1 MEHFISFHFAGCF
14 RARSQ
19 VRGTYQARGWG
30 DTEPFVLPSHLRPR
44 PLEYKKSPY
53 LLWGQRAHCSPVNIR
68 YLLPPIRKKCT
79 SVENP
84 LCSRTPHER
93 TALEMHRML
102 SQKILILIMYSRILG
117 ALALFL
123 TLCGSALAQSTNIE
137 FTKYK
142 LDNGLTVLLHQDRST
157 PIVAVSVMYKVGGK
171 DSFEGRTGFAHFF
184 EHLLF
189 EGSENIDR
197 GDFMKYVE
205 NAGGAFNAN
214 TSQDRTYYYEI
225 LPSNQLEL
233 GLWLESERLL
243 HAKVDIKGVE
253 TQREVVKE
261 ERRQRMDNQPYGQL
275 LYELFRHG
283 FQQHPYKDPN
293 IGYMEDLNSA
303 EEADFKKFYAMY
315 YVPNNAVLSIAG
327 DFDEATIKPLIEQY
341 FGPIPAGPTPPQVDI
356 VEPPLT
362 AEVRD
367 SIYDAKAP
375 LPALVMGYRTP
386 ERNHPDY
393 YAISMLNQVLSRG
406 QSSRLNKVLVDEKSI
421 AVQAGSFPSFTQDPG
436 LAIAFAILKPGTDIK
451 MAEEIFNAEVSELQN
466 DLIAER
472 EFEKLQNQ
480 VEANA
485 ISGYGTMA
493 GIAESL
499 ADYEMYQGDANL
511 INTEVDKFMAV
522 TREDI
527 RRVAREYYGSNNR
540 VTLYW
545 IPGEKPAR

>member
-1 MEHFISFHFAGCF
+1 M
-14 RARSQ
+14 
-19 VRGTYQARGWG
+19 
-30 DTEPFVLPSHLRPR
+30 L
-44 PLEYKKSPY
+44 
-53 LLWGQRAHCSPVNIR
+53 QRTC
-68 YLLPPIRKKCT
+68 
-79 SVENP
+79 
-84 LCSRTPHER
+84 
-93 TALEMHRML
+93 
-102 SQKILILIMYSRILG
+102 
-117 ALALFL
+117 LALL
-123 TLCGSALAQSTNIE
+123 LLLGLASGVSAQATNIE

-142 LDNGLTVLLHQDRST
+142 LDNGLTVILHQDRST
-157 PIVAVSVMYKVGGK
+157 PIVAVSIMYKVGGK

-189 EGSENIDR
+189 EGSKNIGR
-197 GDFMKYVE
+197 GEYATYVE
-205 NAGGAFNAN
+205 NAGGALNAN

-243 HAKVDIKGVE
+243 HAVVDQEGVE
-253 TQREVVKE
+253 TQRSVVKE

-283 FQQHPYKDPN
+283 FKEHPYKDPN

-303 EEADFKKFYAMY
+303 QEEDYKKFYETY

-327 DFDEATIKPLIEQY
+327 DLEIDDAKKLIDKY
-341 FGPIPAGPTPPQVDI
+341 FGPIPRGAEVPRVKT
-356 VEPPLT
+356 VEPALGG
-362 AEVRD
+362 EVRD

-375 LPALVMGYRTP
+375 LPALVLGYRTP

-393 YAISMLNQVLSRG
+393 YAISMMNQVLSQG

-436 LAIAFAILKPGTDIK
+436 LAIGFAFLKPGTDIK
-451 MAEEIFNAEVSELQN
+451 MAEDLIDAEVKKLQT
-466 DLIAER
+466 DLITER
-472 EFEKLQNQ
+472 EFQKLRNQ
-480 VEANA
+480 VEANE

-499 ADYEMYQGDANL
+499 ANYEMYQGDANM
-511 INTEVDKFMAV
+511 INTEVDKYRAV

-527 RRVAREYYGSNNR
+527 RRVAKKYYVPENR

-545 IPGEKPAR
+545 IPGEKPSK